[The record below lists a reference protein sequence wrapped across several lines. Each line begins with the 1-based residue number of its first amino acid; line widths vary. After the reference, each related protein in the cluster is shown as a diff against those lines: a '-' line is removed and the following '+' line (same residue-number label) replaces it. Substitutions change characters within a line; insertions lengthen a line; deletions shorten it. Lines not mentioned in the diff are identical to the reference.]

1 MSVCALNLAPYG
13 LQVKYFGVTMGSN
26 TRVKKTN
33 TGKLKRVSRSH
44 HGISIASLRIR
55 YSFWILLGILVLAG
69 IAMVMRIETPVV
81 WTFLYG
87 VGGWAAL
94 TNNLGR
100 NLK

>member
-1 MSVCALNLAPYG
+1 MCSKTSA
-13 LQVKYFGVTMGSN
+13 
-26 TRVKKTN
+26 KKTHA
-33 TGKLKRVSRSH
+33 GKVKRVSYSH
-44 HGISIASLRIR
+44 HGISTASLRMR
-55 YSFWILLGILVLAG
+55 YKFWILLGTLILAG

-87 VGGWAAL
+87 IGGWAAL

>member
-1 MSVCALNLAPYG
+1 MS
-13 LQVKYFGVTMGSN
+13 SN

-33 TGKLKRVSRSH
+33 IVKLKKGPRSH
-44 HGISIASLRIR
+44 HSISTASLRIR

-69 IAMVMRIETPVV
+69 IAMIMRIETPVV

-94 TNNLGR
+94 TNNLGK